1 MRGTVVV
8 VVHSWRLLEP
18 NFSIENRAL
27 ENKGD
32 TTMNSKTKG
41 FLARGLMFV
50 MVAFLAAPTAVF
62 AQSQG
67 RGRGKPT
74 EIFVNGH
81 DARDGRLDQDDRW
94 DNRRRDDRRRRDRR
108 DDRWDNDRDWRN
120 RNGRTD
126 DGYGNYGGSFN
137 LRQTA
142 LNAGFADGVKEGR
155 KDRSRNERFEFR
167 DEGNFQSA
175 TRDFSSRLGD
185 RELYRT
191 YYRQAF
197 ENGYRD
203 GYAGY

>member
-1 MRGTVVV
+1 
-8 VVHSWRLLEP
+8 
-18 NFSIENRAL
+18 
-27 ENKGD
+27 
-32 TTMNSKTKG
+32 MNSK

-62 AQSQG
+62 AQKQG
-67 RGRGKPT
+67 RGRGKPV
-74 EIFVNGH
+74 EVFVNGH
-81 DARDGRLDQDDRW
+81 DARDGRNDQDDW
-94 DNRRRDDRRRRDRR
+94 RRNDRRRRDRDDRWDDDRDDRWDDR
-108 DDRWDNDRDWRN
+108 DDRWDNDRRRN
-120 RNGRTD
+120 RNRRTD
-126 DGYGNYGGSFN
+126 DGYGNYGGSMH

>member
-1 MRGTVVV
+1 
-8 VVHSWRLLEP
+8 
-18 NFSIENRAL
+18 
-27 ENKGD
+27 
-32 TTMNSKTKG
+32 MNSKTTG
-41 FLARGLMFV
+41 FLARALMFA

-74 EIFVNGH
+74 EVFVNGH
-81 DARDGRLDQDDRW
+81 DARDGRWDQDD
-94 DNRRRDDRRRRDRR
+94 RRRDDRRRRDRR
-108 DDRWDNDRDWRN
+108 DDRWDNDRDRRN

-155 KDRSRNERFEFR
+155 KGRSRNERFEFR

>member
-1 MRGTVVV
+1 
-8 VVHSWRLLEP
+8 
-18 NFSIENRAL
+18 
-27 ENKGD
+27 
-32 TTMNSKTKG
+32 MNTKKTG
-41 FLARGLMFV
+41 FLARALMFV
-50 MVAFLAAPTAVF
+50 MVAFLAAPAAVF

-67 RGRGKPT
+67 RGKPT
-74 EIFVNGH
+74 EVFVNGH
-81 DARDGRLDQDDRW
+81 DARDGRWDQDRRW
-94 DNRRRDDRRRRDRR
+94 EQDRRRDDRRRDRR
-108 DDRWDNDRDWRN
+108 DDRWDR

-185 RELYRT
+185 REIYRT